1 MTVHANQ
8 VLSLLD
14 SIVAISMSVYRLL
27 VTNSLFAQI
36 FLVLTNA
43 NANQDILVMEFNV
56 MMSMNV
62 MIVLVKTLN
71 ASIITD
77 HLSALAIQVAF
88 HCSNSHF

>member
-27 VTNSLFAQI
+27 VTSSLFAQI

-43 NANQDILVMEFNV
+43 NANQDILVMEFNA

-71 ASIITD
+71 ASTIMD

-88 HCSNSHF
+88 HC